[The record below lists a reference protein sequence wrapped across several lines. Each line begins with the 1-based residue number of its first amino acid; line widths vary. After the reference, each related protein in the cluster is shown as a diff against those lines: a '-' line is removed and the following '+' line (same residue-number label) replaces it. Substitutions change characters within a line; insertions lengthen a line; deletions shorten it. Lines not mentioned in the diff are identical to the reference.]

1 MLTICCVFKKR
12 KNLFPKIFDCLS
24 YDHLSTVGADI
35 TQTINSQ
42 YAALN
47 KNINDANFANISV
60 ISYFLQI

>member
-1 MLTICCVFKKR
+1 MSLR
-12 KNLFPKIFDCLS
+12 KEKISFRKFFDCLS

-47 KNINDANFANISV
+47 KNINDANFANIS
-60 ISYFLQI
+60 II